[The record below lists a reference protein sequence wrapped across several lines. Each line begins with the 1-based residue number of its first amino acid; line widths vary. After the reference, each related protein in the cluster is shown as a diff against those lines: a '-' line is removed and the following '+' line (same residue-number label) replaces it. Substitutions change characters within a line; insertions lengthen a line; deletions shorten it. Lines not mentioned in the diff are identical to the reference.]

1 MGVPQPT
8 AYFRYLLCLS
18 TLLTS
23 VVISRADAPAPATT
37 RAASTAATAPS
48 STSAPATT
56 TVKRG
61 SLPMKFDASGYLEPI
76 DPFEVR
82 IRPKAYNGELTIAV
96 IVANGA
102 TVKKG
107 ETLLEIDPAPMK
119 RQLEAAQSEAD
130 VAKANV
136 TKAEA
141 DAKIA
146 KDAEALAMRM
156 AKEALEDAQ
165 DNVKWWE
172 GVDGPQMIASAELG
186 LKQYRENVEDRADEL
201 DQLKKMYKS
210 EELTNATAD
219 IVVKRAIRGLEQ
231 GKKLLEMEEMK
242 TEKSETFYYPIS
254 KRRVYDTLTQAKHSL
269 ASLQAAQAQSKVA
282 RQAGLVAV
290 HAALVVAEQ
299 KLSDMR
305 ADSEKLTITAPA
317 DGIVWYGSLA
327 SGNWQAGDP
336 KALKVGEK
344 IAAQQTVMTLYA
356 PGKLRVVADLTE
368 AKYYSVSPDTKA
380 TIRPS
385 AFPAIHIEGTCAAT
399 PRTPVMTQTGPIYPL
414 TIQAGGDVD
423 SRLMP
428 GMRCSI
434 QMNVPPL
441 EGVLLVPSG
450 AVVDSNVWVV
460 DSDGS
465 EHKRAVVTGHSDGKS
480 IEIVSGVKEGE
491 KVLSQGKQS

>member
-1 MGVPQPT
+1 MGAPHPA
-8 AYFRYLLCLS
+8 AYLQSLLCVS
-18 TLLTS
+18 ILLAGPAA
-23 VVISRADAPAPATT
+23 ISRADAPAPATT
-37 RAASTAATAPS
+37 RAASTAA
-48 STSAPATT
+48 SAPASAATT
-56 TVKRG
+56 AVKRG

-76 DPFEVR
+76 DPFDVR
-82 IRPKAYNGELTIAV
+82 IRPKAYGGELTITA

-107 ETLLEIDPAPMK
+107 EKLLEVDPAPMK

-130 VAKANV
+130 VAKANAA
-136 TKAEA
+136 KAEA

-146 KDAEALAMRM
+146 KESEALAMRM
-156 AKEALEDAQ
+156 AKEAVEDAQ

-172 GVDGPQMIASAELG
+172 GVDGPQMLASEELQ

-231 GKKLLEMEEMK
+231 SKKFLEMEEQK

-254 KRRVYDTLTQAKHSL
+254 KRKVYDALTQAKQGL

-282 RQAGLVAV
+282 RQAGLIAV

-305 ADSEKLTITAPA
+305 ADSEKLTITAPN

-327 SGNWQAGDP
+327 SGNWQGGDP

-368 AKYYSVSPDTKA
+368 SKYYSVSADTKA
-380 TIRPS
+380 TIHPS
-385 AFPAIHIEGTCAAT
+385 AFPAMHIEGICDAT
-399 PRTPVMTQTGPIYPL
+399 PRTPVMTQNGPIYPL
-414 TIQAGGDVD
+414 TIQPGGDVD
-423 SRLMP
+423 SRLIP

-434 QMNVPPL
+434 QMNVPAL
-441 EGVLLVPSG
+441 DNVLLVPI
-450 AVVDSNVWVV
+450 AAIVDSNVWVV

-465 EHKRAVVTGHSDGKS
+465 EHKRAVVTGHNDGKS
-480 IEIVSGVKEGE
+480 VEIVSGLKEGE